1 MSKPRHSWSAVRS
14 LAIFGLGLVLSA
26 VAFSQTESSKLPQDL
41 NDKPTDPLTSPSGQ
55 VVVLLFLRTDCPI
68 SNRYAPAIQQLA
80 AEFRNKARFWLV
92 YPDSSE
98 SPDEIREHLRR
109 FQYALPAL
117 RDVHHTL
124 VHRSSATILPEAAV
138 FDANGK
144 LAYHGRIDNRYED
157 VARPRPAPTS
167 HDLQHAIRAVLAGKM
182 VQPDHA
188 DAVGCYISD
197 LK

>member
-1 MSKPRHSWSAVRS
+1 MSKPRHSWFAVRW
-14 LAIFGLGLVLSA
+14 LAIFGLGLVLGA
-26 VAFSQTESSKLPQDL
+26 VAFSQTESRKLPQDL
-41 NDKPTDPLTSPSGQ
+41 HDKPTDPFRSPSGH

-80 AEFRNKARFWLV
+80 AEFRGRARFWLV

-98 SPDEIREHLRR
+98 SPDKIREHLRR
-109 FQYALPAL
+109 FQYSLPAL

-124 VHRSSATILPEAAV
+124 VYRSSVTILPESAV
-138 FDANGK
+138 FDATGK
-144 LAYHGRIDNRYED
+144 LAYHGRIDNWYED

-167 HDLQHAIRAVLAGKM
+167 HDLQDAIRAVLAGKM

>member
-1 MSKPRHSWSAVRS
+1 MSKPRHSWSAVRW
-14 LAIFGLGLVLSA
+14 LAIFGVGLVLSA
-26 VAFSQTESSKLPQDL
+26 IAISQTESSKLPQDL
-41 NDKPTDPLTSPSGQ
+41 NGKPTDPFTSPSGQ

-80 AEFRNKARFWLV
+80 AEFRGQARFWLV

-109 FQYALPAL
+109 FQYSLPAL
-117 RDVHHTL
+117 RDVHHSL
-124 VHRSSATILPEAAV
+124 VQRSSVTILPEAAV
-138 FDANGK
+138 FDATGK
-144 LAYHGRIDNRYED
+144 LAYHGRIDNWYQY

-167 HDLQHAIRAVLAGKM
+167 HDLQEAIRAVLAGKM